1 MPEYL
6 APGVYIEEIEIG
18 AKPIEGVSTSTAGFL
33 GMTER
38 GPLNKPTLVTSF
50 AEYQRIFGGYL
61 DEKVYDGKRY
71 LPNAVEGFFTNGGQR
86 VYVSRV
92 AGTDKSK
99 SSGFLPD
106 VSGKTTSLGK
116 DADAKAITL
125 KIKDASDLEPDD
137 VLFLKDGPQSEYL
150 KFVRLAKAITLD
162 TPLKQSYA
170 TGIKITKMEK
180 DTQTTYKIQEK
191 VDKGGTEITL
201 DTVTDLVAG
210 YVLIIGDVTN
220 PEICIIES
228 TDGTKIT
235 VRTALRFEHSVD
247 VELNKLTSSELPNT
261 KPILSAVKTD
271 YTIIPIDKDDTIFKQ
286 DNAMKIGDE
295 HFLIKEIDAE
305 KVILIADELKYQHK
319 ENAIIKQLIPA
330 IDVEAANEGTWGDKI
345 KIVITASSLSTA
357 KLTAPASNQNYLDL
371 DTVTEMEEGTL
382 LKLPTEP
389 PSYETIKEVIKT
401 DEIKRVMLKNQVT
414 VPWNDN
420 PKKREVSTDEFDIVV
435 SFKEID
441 ETFKHL
447 STNEN
452 HSRYVKKII
461 TPETSQLI
469 RVKNVSTTEQMKLEP
484 TQDKEPGWKL
494 NVIVGG
500 DGIPADDK
508 ELNITYEGKD
518 NPEPAKREGL
528 YTFKNIDEINI
539 VAIPGITTQHLQNK
553 LIIHCETMKDR
564 FAVMDSIEKAD
575 LDGIQTQ
582 RNLYDSKY
590 AALYYPWIRV
600 FDPLSKKRTNVP
612 PSGYMC
618 GIYARSDTER
628 GVHKAPANEVV
639 RGSLGLEE
647 FNGTKRI
654 ITKGQQDILNP
665 KGVNCIRAFPGRG
678 IRVWGARTISS
689 DTLWKY
695 VNVRRLFIFLEE
707 SIEESTQW
715 VVFEPND
722 QKLWARVRQT
732 INQFLTRVW
741 KDGAL
746 FGSTPEEAF
755 FVKCDETTMTQDD
768 IDNGRLIIMIGVA
781 PVKPAEFVIFR
792 IAQWAG
798 GSAATE

>member
-6 APGVYIEEIEIG
+6 APGVYIEEFEIG

-33 GMTER
+33 GMAER

-50 AEYQRIFGGYL
+50 AEYQRIFGSYL
-61 DEKVYDGKRY
+61 KEADYGKKRY
-71 LPNAVEGFFTNGGQR
+71 LPYAVEGFFANGGQR

-99 SSGFLPD
+99 SSVFLPD
-106 VSGKTTSLGK
+106 VSGKTTSL
-116 DADAKAITL
+116 AEAVSAMAITL
-125 KIKDASDLEPDD
+125 KVESVSGLKGGDI
-137 VLFLKDGPQSEYL
+137 LFLKDGPQSEYL
-150 KFVRLAKAITLD
+150 KFDSSVKALTLD

-170 TGIKITKMEK
+170 TGTEITKMEK
-180 DTQTTYKIQEK
+180 DTTTTYKIQEK
-191 VDKGGTEITL
+191 VNKGGTEITL
-201 DTVTDLVAG
+201 DIVTDLAAED
-210 YVLIIGDVTN
+210 VLIIGDVAN
-220 PEICIIES
+220 PEICIVES
-228 TDGTKIT
+228 VDGTKIT

-247 VELNKLTSSELPNT
+247 AELNKLTSPEFPDT
-261 KPILSAVKTD
+261 KPILSTVKAGYTVLPITKGDTKFKKD
-271 YTIIPIDKDDTIFKQ
+271 Y
-286 DNAMKIGDE
+286 AMKIDDDYFIITE
-295 HFLIKEIDAE
+295 TDAD
-305 KVILIADELKYQHK
+305 KVILIADELKYQHTK
-319 ENAIIKQLIPA
+319 DTVIKQLIPA
-330 IDVEAANEGTWGDKI
+330 IKVDAANEGTWGDKV
-345 KIVITASSLSTA
+345 KIVVKASSLSTA
-357 KLTAPASNQNYLDL
+357 KLTALASDRNLDL
-371 DTVTEMEEGTL
+371 DTVTGMEEGTL
-382 LKLPTEP
+382 LRLPTEP
-389 PSYETIKEVIKT
+389 PSYGTVEEVIKT
-401 DEIKRVMLKNQVT
+401 DEIKRVVLESAVAEPLSEGQ
-414 VPWNDN
+414 
-420 PKKREVSTDEFDIVV
+420 EVSTDEFDLMV
-435 SFKEID
+435 SFKDFD
-441 ETFKHL
+441 EAFKNL
-447 STNEN
+447 SMNEK
-452 HSRYVKKII
+452 HSQYVEKII
-461 TPETSQLI
+461 TPETSQLV
-469 RVKNVSTTEQMKLEP
+469 RVEDVSTTEQKILMP

-494 NVIVGG
+494 SGG
-500 DGIPADDK
+500 NDGIPADDAG
-508 ELNITYEGKD
+508 LNVTYEGTD

-539 VAIPGITTQHLQNK
+539 AAIPGITTQHLQNK

-639 RGSLGLEE
+639 RGALGLEE

-665 KGVNCIRAFPGRG
+665 KGVNCIRVFPGRG

-695 VNVRRLFIFLEE
+695 VNVRRLFLFLEE

-715 VVFEPND
+715 VVFEPNN

-768 IDNGRLIIMIGVA
+768 IDNGRLIVVIGVA